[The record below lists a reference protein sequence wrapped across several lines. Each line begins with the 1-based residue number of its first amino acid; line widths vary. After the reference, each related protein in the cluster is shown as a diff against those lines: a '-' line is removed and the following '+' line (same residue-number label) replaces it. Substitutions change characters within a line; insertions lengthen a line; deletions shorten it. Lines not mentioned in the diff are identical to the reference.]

1 MMDDIDRDCCYT
13 VAQAVKNGL
22 ADYAGASDLKITQV
36 AFHDPG
42 IDLKVEW
49 ENTGMVGNP
58 TVMVEIRYGDKK
70 VTPDPIQKAYDAMK
84 EAQSEDELMPLR
96 EEEITII
103 TLRGLLEKRRRS
115 LNIFLKKGGEEE

>member
-13 VAQAVKNGL
+13 VAQAVKKGL

-49 ENTGMVGNP
+49 ENSGMVGNP
-58 TVMVEIRYGDKK
+58 TVMVEIRYGYKK

-84 EAQSEDELMPLR
+84 EAQSEDELMTFR
-96 EEEITII
+96 EEDITII
-103 TLRGLLEKRRRS
+103 TLREILEARRC
-115 LNIFLKKGGEEE
+115 KCKEQT